1 MPPSLPDIANH
12 ITTTTTSSVTPQQSS
27 QDLHSPDIDMTL
39 AEANLIL
46 EDLDTEGEAYDD
58 GVDEALS
65 QQELG
70 KAASTGPSLV
80 GGM

>member
-1 MPPSLPDIANH
+1 
-12 ITTTTTSSVTPQQSS
+12 
-27 QDLHSPDIDMTL
+27 MTL

-46 EDLDTEGEAYDD
+46 EDLDAKGEAYDN

-70 KAASTGPSLV
+70 KAVSTGHSLV

>member
-1 MPPSLPDIANH
+1 
-12 ITTTTTSSVTPQQSS
+12 
-27 QDLHSPDIDMTL
+27 MTL

-46 EDLDTEGEAYDD
+46 KDLDTEGEAYDD
-58 GVDEALS
+58 SIDKALS

-70 KAASTGPSLV
+70 KSVSAGPSLV